1 MAVDYTYIIARLNA
15 IEASMPEEGW
25 FDRLAGTEKGS
36 LMGSLREYYS
46 GFEKAESIDQFEM
59 VLEEEKLEV
68 LDLVSNLI
76 SDRDVLVFL
85 RGGYDFDNLLYLWK
99 LNHLISPNESMERET
114 PVPFGLVS
122 PEVLAE
128 AIDSEEA
135 TNLPSYLKEIFGKL
149 LGIKDDN
156 QILTAQSLCE
166 SAKWNCRFDAAPSSY
181 ARFITKCGID
191 LENIKSL
198 IRLKRTGLRKDLQD
212 HTWIGGGRIDTFTM
226 KRLFK
231 EPEDEL
237 YTYLNTSHYSWLT
250 GNGLDSETALWKI
263 DPLIS
268 GQLLYIMNDSRYR
281 YFDIGPVIY
290 HLEIRERN
298 ETLLRSVITGKVN
311 RLPGDLL
318 SETVESI
325 IV

>member
-1 MAVDYTYIIARLNA
+1 LAVDYTYIIARLNA
-15 IEASMPEEGW
+15 IGVSMPEEGW
-25 FDRLAGTEKGS
+25 FDRLAGAENGS
-36 LMGSLREYYS
+36 LIGSLREYYS
-46 GFEKAESIDQFEM
+46 GFEKAESIDQFEE

-68 LDLVSNLI
+68 LDLVSKLI

-85 RGGYDFDNLLYLWK
+85 RGGYDFDNLLYFWK
-99 LNHLISPNESMERET
+99 LNHLISPNENVERDAA
-114 PVPFGLVS
+114 VPFGLVS
-122 PEVLAE
+122 PEGLAE
-128 AIDSEEA
+128 AIDSGEA
-135 TNLPSYLKEIFGKL
+135 TNLPSYLKEVFGKL
-149 LGIKDDN
+149 LSVKDDN

-166 SAKWNCRFDAAPSSY
+166 SAKWNCRLDAAPSSY
-181 ARFITKCGID
+181 ARFITECRID

-198 IRLKRTGLRKDLQD
+198 IRLKRTGLRKELQD
-212 HTWIGGGRIDTFTM
+212 HAWIGGGRIDTLTM
-226 KRLFK
+226 KRFFK
-231 EPEDEL
+231 EPEEEL
-237 YTYLNTSHYSWLT
+237 YAYLNTSPYSWLT
-250 GNGLDSETALWKI
+250 ENGLGGETALWKI

-298 ETLLRSVITGKVN
+298 ETLLRSVITGRLN

-325 IV
+325 IA